1 MFEYAHQNKKK
12 IHDDIVTIII
22 PRHIDRVQNI
32 KSICEKLNL
41 KTQVISMNDTI
52 EANKEIIIINSYG
65 VTSKY
70 LKLCK
75 SVFIGKSLLKK
86 LKNVGGQNPIEAAK
100 IGCKIYHGPYVYNF
114 QETYELFNKYKISE
128 IIKNENEL
136 SNKVISDLN
145 KSNLMID
152 EKIKIINN
160 LGKEILDNTY
170 NEIIKFIK

>member
-1 MFEYAHQNKKK
+1 MESHFK
-12 IHDDIVTIII
+12 
-22 PRHIDRVQNI
+22 
-32 KSICEKLNL
+32 
-41 KTQVISMNDTI
+41 KTQ
-52 EANKEIIIINSYG
+52 
-65 VTSKY
+65 
-70 LKLCK
+70 
-75 SVFIGKSLLKK
+75 
-86 LKNVGGQNPIEAAK
+86 NVGGQNPIEAAK

-114 QETYELFNKYKISE
+114 EETYELFNKYKISE